1 MKLISAAPSPYA
13 RKVRIVLHE
22 KGIPFE
28 LETTVPWNADTVTG
42 HHNPLGKIPIL
53 IPDGPG
59 PQGCEPVFESSYIL
73 EWLEVHHP
81 SPAMMPTDPV
91 ERLAARRLEVVG
103 DGVCDAFVL
112 HFFEMKRAPEHRSA
126 AWLDRQFRKITGGM
140 AELERLVPETGFCV
154 GGQFGLG
161 DIAAGC
167 TADYLTLRFPEFDW
181 QPGHP
186 KLAALRLRLLDRPSF
201 RMTTPTAQ
209 QIEPSVI

>member
-1 MKLISAAPSPYA
+1 MKLISASPSPYA

-22 KGIPFE
+22 KGIPFD

-42 HHNPLGKIPIL
+42 RHNPLEKIPIL

-59 PQGCEPVFESSYIL
+59 PQGGEPVFESSYIL

-81 SPAMMPTDPV
+81 HPPMMPADPV

-112 HFFEMKRAPEHRSA
+112 YFFEMKRTPEHRSA
-126 AWLDRQFRKITGGM
+126 AWIDRQLRKIKGGL
-140 AELERLVPETGFCV
+140 AELERLVPENGFCV
-154 GGQFGLG
+154 GGRFGLA

-167 TADYLTLRFPEFDW
+167 TADYLTLRYPEFAW

-201 RMTTPTAQ
+201 QMTAPTAQ
-209 QIEPSVI
+209 QIEPAVI